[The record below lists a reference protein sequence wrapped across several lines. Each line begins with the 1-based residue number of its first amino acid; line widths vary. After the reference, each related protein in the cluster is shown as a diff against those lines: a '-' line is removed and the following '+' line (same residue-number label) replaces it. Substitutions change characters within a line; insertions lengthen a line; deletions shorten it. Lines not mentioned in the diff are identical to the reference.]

1 MLRNAEIQR
10 TTSET
15 DVSLVLS
22 IDGSGNYN
30 IDTGVGFLNHMLE
43 LFAKHGRF
51 DLNVVCHGDLEVDG
65 HHSVEDIGICLGKAF
80 AKASGERRGI
90 NRYADMTLPM
100 DEALILVAV
109 DFGGRAYLALDVDIP
124 SERIGDFDS
133 ELLEEFLRAFAFN
146 AGMTLHIKQLAGK
159 NSHHIVEGIFKALAR
174 VLNRALEIDPEFI
187 DDIPSTNGVL

>member
-1 MLRNAEIQR
+1 MLRNAEIKR

-15 DVSLVLS
+15 DISIALS
-22 IDGSGNYN
+22 IDGNGNYN

-51 DLNVVCHGDLEVDG
+51 DLDVVCHGDLEVDG

-80 AKASGERRGI
+80 MKASGERRGI
-90 NRYADMTLPM
+90 NRYADIMLPM
-100 DEALILVAV
+100 DEALILAAV

-124 SERIGDFDS
+124 SEKIGDFDS
-133 ELLEEFLRAFAFN
+133 ELLEEFLRAFSFN

-159 NSHHIVEGIFKALAR
+159 NSHHIVEGVFKALAR
-174 VLNRALEIDPEFI
+174 VLSRALEIDPEFI
-187 DDIPSTNGVL
+187 DDIPSTKGVL

>member
-1 MLRNAEIQR
+1 MLRNAEIKR

-15 DVSLVLS
+15 DISLVLS

-30 IDTGVGFLNHMLE
+30 IDTGIGFLNHMLE

-51 DLNVVCHGDLEVDG
+51 DLDVVCHGDLEVDG

-80 AKASGERRGI
+80 AKAAGERRGI
-90 NRYADMTLPM
+90 NRYADMALPM
-100 DEALILVAV
+100 DEALILAAV

-124 SERIGDFDS
+124 AEKIGDFDS

-146 AGMTLHIKQLAGK
+146 AGMTLHIRQLAGK
-159 NSHHIVEGIFKALAR
+159 NSHHIVEGVFKAVAR
-174 VLNRALEIDPEFI
+174 VLNKAQEIDPDVI
-187 DDIPSTNGVL
+187 DDIPPTKGVL

>member
-15 DVSLVLS
+15 DISLVLS

-30 IDTGVGFLNHMLE
+30 IDTGIGFLNHMLE

-51 DLNVVCHGDLEVDG
+51 DLSVVCHGDLEVDG

-90 NRYADMTLPM
+90 NRYADIILPM
-100 DEALILVAV
+100 DEALIMAAV
-109 DFGGRAYLALDVDIP
+109 DFGGRAFLALDLDIP
-124 SERIGDFDS
+124 AERIGDFDS
-133 ELLEEFLRAFAFN
+133 ELLEEFMRAFAFN

-159 NSHHIVEGIFKALAR
+159 NSHHIVEGVFKALAR
-174 VLNRALEIDPEFI
+174 VLNRALEIDPEYI
-187 DDIPSTNGVL
+187 DDIPSTKGVL